1 MVRSGAGQGPDGGV
15 RRTRAARAA
24 ARSSPLARAPAAP
37 PASPCSALL
46 SVLLINVKEE
56 RERER
61 KKTSNYIYGV
71 LRVCLNLLMVQKLN
85 RNYPTPN
92 K

>member
-37 PASPCSALL
+37 PASPCPALL

-56 RERER
+56 RDRE
-61 KKTSNYIYGV
+61 KEDKQLYIWSAPCVPQPANGPETEP
-71 LRVCLNLLMVQKLN
+71 KLGMAQL
-85 RNYPTPN
+85 
-92 K
+92 